1 MFDTDLLIAFGV
13 MALLF
18 LRQIAILKQ
27 PNKIDYAPLM
37 LGIGTLSSIIH
48 FMIHPHS
55 NDLLLLSRESLFP
68 LLVAVILYIIMNI
81 LHQTQLSLQS
91 RTQDEFSSVL
101 VQEIAQ
107 LKNFILELEKRMN
120 LAQSETVQTQ
130 SEIREKFIEDIQTL
144 STIEVNQEK
153 FLEKFLQVEAW
164 HDDVKNSFT
173 FFSEEQLPKLDDVVH
188 KHIDI
193 LRISEKDHYNKL
205 QELLKKAVE
214 SRFGISDD
222 IRELQMKLDNITAL
236 ATNVSDQI
244 VTSTTE
250 ELSQVM
256 KDFEKELLLLKSNTG
271 VVATS
276 LHESESTLSNIRTQS
291 ELIMKQMILSSKK
304 MDKLADTNNGMSDVF
319 EEFKILIDEIE
330 RIKSDYVK
338 SQAQLNLLTKELQMN
353 SKEEL
358 NAMGN
363 KFDTL
368 SKELCTK
375 IDTSLENLHQHYHI
389 VGEDI
394 TKKANLLAKKAQIQK
409 GYSDIDQE

>member
-27 PNKIDYAPLM
+27 PNKIDYSPLM

-48 FMIHPHS
+48 FMIHPDS
-55 NDLLLLSRESLFP
+55 DDLLLLARESLFP

-81 LHQTQLSLQS
+81 LHQTQLFFQS

-101 VQEIAQ
+101 VEEITQ

-120 LAQSETVQTQ
+120 GVQHEAVQTQ
-130 SEIREKFIEDIQTL
+130 NEMREKFIEDIQAL
-144 STIEVNQEK
+144 SSIEINQEK
-153 FLEKFLQVEAW
+153 FLENFSQLERW
-164 HDDVKNSFT
+164 HKDVKNSFIY
-173 FFSEEQLPKLDDVVH
+173 FSEEQLPKLDDVVH

-193 LRISEKDHYNKL
+193 LRISEKDHYIKV

-214 SRFGISDD
+214 SRFDISDD
-222 IRELQMKLDNITAL
+222 VHELQIKLDGISRL
-236 ATNVSDQI
+236 ATDVSDKI

-250 ELSQVM
+250 ELSYVM

-271 VVATS
+271 VVSTS
-276 LHESESTLSNIRTQS
+276 LHESENTLSNIRTQS
-291 ELIMKQMILSSKK
+291 DLIMKQMMLSSKK
-304 MDKLADTNNGMSDVF
+304 MDGIADINNGMGDVTQ
-319 EEFKILIDEIE
+319 KLVRLIEDVE

-338 SQAQLNLLTKELQMN
+338 SQAELSLLTKELQIN

-363 KFDTL
+363 KFNTL
-368 SKELCTK
+368 SEELCEK
-375 IDTSLENLHQHYHI
+375 IDTSLKNLHQHYHI
-389 VGEDI
+389 VDEDV

-409 GYSDIDQE
+409 GYFDIDKE

>member
-91 RTQDEFSSVL
+91 RTQDEFSTVL

-120 LAQSETVQTQ
+120 AAQNETVQTQ

-164 HDDVKNSFT
+164 HDDVKKSFT
-173 FFSEEQLPKLDDVVH
+173 YFSEEQLPKLDDVVH

-222 IRELQMKLDNITAL
+222 IRELQMKLDNIMAL

-250 ELSQVM
+250 ELSYVM

-276 LHESESTLSNIRTQS
+276 LHEGESTLSNIRAQS

-304 MDKLADTNNGMSDVF
+304 MERLADTNNGMSDVF
-319 EEFKILIDEIE
+319 EELKILIDEIE

-338 SQAQLNLLTKELQMN
+338 SQAQLNLLTKELQIN

-358 NAMGN
+358 NAMDN
-363 KFDTL
+363 RFDTL

-389 VGEDI
+389 VGEDV

-409 GYSDIDQE
+409 GYSDIDKE

>member
-1 MFDTDLLIAFGV
+1 MFGIDLLIAFGV

-27 PNKIDYAPLM
+27 PNKIDYSPLM
-37 LGIGTLSSIIH
+37 LGIGTLGSIIH

-55 NDLLLLSRESLFP
+55 HDLLLLSRESLFP

-91 RTQDEFSSVL
+91 RIHNEFSSVL
-101 VQEIAQ
+101 VEEITQ

-120 LAQSETVQTQ
+120 VAQSETVRTQ
-130 SEIREKFIEDIQTL
+130 NEIREKFIEDIQIL
-144 STIEVNQEK
+144 SSIEVNQEK
-153 FLEKFLQVEAW
+153 FLEKFSQLDVW
-164 HDDVKNSFT
+164 HDDVNKSFT
-173 FFSEEQLPKLDDVVH
+173 YFSEEQLPKLDDVVH

-193 LRISEKDHYNKL
+193 LRISEKDHYIKL

-222 IRELQMKLDNITAL
+222 IHELQIKLDNITAL
-236 ATNVSDQI
+236 ATNVTDKM

-250 ELSQVM
+250 ELAHVM

-276 LHESESTLSNIRTQS
+276 LHESENTLSNIRTQS
-291 ELIMKQMILSSKK
+291 ELIMKQMMLSSKK
-304 MDKLADTNNGMSDVF
+304 MDGIADTHNGMNDVV
-319 EEFKILIDEIE
+319 EEFKVLIDDVE
-330 RIKSDYVK
+330 RIKSNYVN
-338 SQAQLNLLTKELQMN
+338 SQSELTLIAKELQMN

-358 NAMGN
+358 NAINN

-368 SKELCTK
+368 AKELCEK

-389 VGEDI
+389 VGEDV
-394 TKKANLLAKKAQIQK
+394 TKKANLLAKKAQVQK
-409 GYSDIDQE
+409 GYFELEE

>member
-27 PNKIDYAPLM
+27 PNKIDYSPLM

-48 FMIHPHS
+48 FMIHPDS
-55 NDLLLLSRESLFP
+55 DDLLLLARESLFP

-81 LHQTQLSLQS
+81 LHQTQLSFQS

-101 VQEIAQ
+101 VEEITQ

-120 LAQSETVQTQ
+120 VEQSETVRTQ
-130 SEIREKFIEDIQTL
+130 NEIREKFIEDIQIL
-144 STIEVNQEK
+144 SSIEVNQEK
-153 FLEKFLQVEAW
+153 FLEKFSQLDVW
-164 HDDVKNSFT
+164 HDDVKNSFIY
-173 FFSEEQLPKLDDVVH
+173 FSEEQLPKLDDVVH

-222 IRELQMKLDNITAL
+222 IHELQIKLDNITAL
-236 ATNVSDQI
+236 ATNVTDKM

-250 ELSQVM
+250 ELAHVM

-276 LHESESTLSNIRTQS
+276 LHESENTLSNIRTQS
-291 ELIMKQMILSSKK
+291 ELIMKQMMLSSKK
-304 MDKLADTNNGMSDVF
+304 MDGIADTHNGMNDVV
-319 EEFKILIDEIE
+319 EEFKVLIDDVE
-330 RIKSDYVK
+330 RIKSNYVN
-338 SQAQLNLLTKELQMN
+338 SQSELTLIAKELQMN
-353 SKEEL
+353 YKEEL
-358 NAMGN
+358 NTINN

-368 SKELCTK
+368 AKELCEK

-389 VGEDI
+389 VGEDV
-394 TKKANLLAKKAQIQK
+394 TKKANLLAKKAQVQK
-409 GYSDIDQE
+409 GYFELEE